1 MAWLIMKNNMLVKKT
16 VTVIEKQPKLY
27 QDFLIFRYVNG
38 FSNEDIGI
46 LLDVSQDEVCKIFL
60 CAELIVRLTVEKG
73 EQTELPDDVMKE
85 AVEIVLKNWAREF
98 LDDGDCGE
106 WQPSEEFERKIR
118 AIYMDEDTEAI
129 SKNEM
134 LN

>member
-1 MAWLIMKNNMLVKKT
+1 M
-16 VTVIEKQPKLY
+16 PKIY
-27 QDFLIFRYVNG
+27 QDFIIFRYVHGFTNG
-38 FSNEDIGI
+38 AIEKILEFSKE
-46 LLDVSQDEVCKIFL
+46 EVNRIFL
-60 CAELIVRLTVEKG
+60 NAELTVRLIFEKQ
-73 EQTELPDDVMKE
+73 EKIELSDDVMK
-85 AVEIVLKNWAREF
+85 AAAKIVLKNWIKE
-98 LDDGDCGE
+98 LPDDGDYGE